1 MMQWIPQLGSVPLYV
16 SAVCSF
22 IGSCVLTPLSRTPNI
37 PGFIMN
43 GILLFAGC
51 VLGNMAGSM
60 VMFPLGATFEKP
72 IIMSA
77 VGMTVSGI
85 LLLMVFSRATKE

>member
-1 MMQWIPQLGSVPLYV
+1 MLLWIQDLGTVPLYV
-16 SAVCSF
+16 SAVCGF
-22 IGSCVLTPLSRTPNI
+22 IGSCVLTPVSRTPNI

-51 VLGNMAGSM
+51 VLGNLAGRM
-60 VMFPLGATFEKP
+60 IVFPLSATFEKP

-77 VGMTVSGI
+77 AGMTVTGI
-85 LLLMVFSRATKE
+85 LLLIVFSRPAKD